1 MNCKIRQIDKDDRF
15 ETRVMEISLPGKK
28 IVTPSKTIDKHGSTG
43 EFNELS
49 VRISADNIRDAC
61 RDTGAKLNKLSALTN
76 PDAVNIF
83 IPEYTD
89 VGFGRDGEDLL
100 AKMESRIH
108 TNTDIVV
115 VPRWKG
121 VMAVKNGGNLQ
132 EDILNH
138 TRMFVEEARKL
149 NGKLIM
155 GNLPINLPETVIDAL
170 VGYYMGEGITSYVLD
185 YGTCLPSGKE
195 PIVRSIQKKLNDAGD
210 YEHSILFSANM
221 RRTHKVGSIFPADDL
236 MAFSYGVDVIGNLH
250 IGGGSPSNE
259 RPEPLTKEFVPSE
272 YTYIERKLSTDK
284 EKDALKVLNCRMQN
298 EETKAIIKEI
308 QENRTSYDYVKS
320 RPGAKE
326 YVKKTE
332 QTRLD
337 FGFF

>member
-1 MNCKIRQIDKDDRF
+1 MNCEIRQIDKDDRF
-15 ETRVMEISLPGKK
+15 ETRVMEISLPGKR
-28 IVTPSKTIDKHGSTG
+28 IVTPSKTIDRRGSAG
-43 EFNELS
+43 EFNEVS
-49 VRISADNIRDAC
+49 VRISADDIYDASLNT
-61 RDTGAKLNKLSALTN
+61 RAKLNKLSALTN

-89 VGFGRDGEDLL
+89 IGFGREHDELL
-100 AKMESRIH
+100 GKMESRIH

-121 VMAVKNGGNLQ
+121 VMAVKDGGNLQ
-132 EDILNH
+132 ENLLNH
-138 TRMFVEEARKL
+138 TRLFVEEARKL

-155 GNLPINLPETVIDAL
+155 GNLPINLPESVVDAL

-185 YGTCLPSGKE
+185 YGTCLPSGRE
-195 PIVRSIQKKLNDAGD
+195 HIVRSIQKKLNDAGD
-210 YEHSILFSANM
+210 YEHSILFSTNM

-250 IGGGSPSNE
+250 IGGGSPSAE

-272 YTYIERKLSTDK
+272 YTYIEKSASTPK
-284 EKDALKVLNCRMQN
+284 EKEALKVRNCRMQN
-298 EETKAIIKEI
+298 EETKAIVKEI
-308 QENRTSYDYVKS
+308 QQNRTSYDYVKS

-326 YVKKTE
+326 YIDRTM
-332 QTRLD
+332 QTTLD